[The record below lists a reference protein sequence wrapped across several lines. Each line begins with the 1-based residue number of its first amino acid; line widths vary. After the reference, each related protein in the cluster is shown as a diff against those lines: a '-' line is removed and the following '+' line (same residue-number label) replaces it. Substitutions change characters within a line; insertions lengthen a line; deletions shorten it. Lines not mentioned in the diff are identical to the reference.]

1 MIIVGLT
8 DIHGSTAH
16 LAAVSG
22 QLTAADLVIISGDL
36 THFGGAAD
44 AQRIIEEVQ
53 IYNPNVLA
61 VPGNCDTPQ
70 VGDFLTKRQI
80 NLDRKC
86 TSVDDVTFVGI
97 GGSLPCPGHTPNEA
111 AEDRF
116 AAALEKLVCDL
127 NSDRL
132 DVFVTHQ
139 PPYGTAL
146 DLAGP
151 ARHVGSK
158 SVRDFI
164 TKTQPML
171 CLCGHIHEARGA
183 DTIGKTKIL
192 NPGPLRHGCYVYA
205 EIHPG
210 PTQLRLA
217 EIRSIAT

>member
-8 DIHGSTAH
+8 DLHGSTAR
-16 LAAVSG
+16 LAAISG

-53 IYNPNVLA
+53 TYNQHILA

-70 VGDFLTKRQI
+70 VGEFLTKRQI

-86 TSVDDVTFVGI
+86 TSVDDITFVGI

-111 AEDRF
+111 DEDRF
-116 AAALEKLVCDL
+116 AAALEKLACDL
-127 NSDRL
+127 NSDKL

-146 DLAGP
+146 DLAGH

-192 NPGPLRHGCYVYA
+192 NPGPLRYGCYVYA
-205 EIHPG
+205 EIHDE
-210 PTQLRLA
+210 LKLA
-217 EIRSIAT
+217 EVRSVTE